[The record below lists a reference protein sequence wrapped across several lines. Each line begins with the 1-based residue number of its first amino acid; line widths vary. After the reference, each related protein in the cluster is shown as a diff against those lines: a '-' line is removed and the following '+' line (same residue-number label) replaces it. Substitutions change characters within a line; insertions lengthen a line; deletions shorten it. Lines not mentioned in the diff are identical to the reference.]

1 MIKYIT
7 IFLYGRKGLIAL
19 EKIYGLYFT
28 KVEFENVV
36 ENPDNNVYVN
46 LVVNNSVDF
55 MSRIKEYSTLDSLVK
70 NTFYLEQAP
79 KIILSHRLQN
89 KRIKLPSG
97 KVLKFGPRPKI
108 IPEITG
114 SDIYFFVLD

>member
-1 MIKYIT
+1 
-7 IFLYGRKGLIAL
+7 
-19 EKIYGLYFT
+19 
-28 KVEFENVV
+28 
-36 ENPDNNVYVN
+36 
-46 LVVNNSVDF
+46 

-114 SDIYFFVLD
+114 SDINRFFFVLD